1 MASWLECDHFWK
13 ISAGSLSP
21 RVATKAVTAEM
32 MHGVN
37 PVVSQHYIRLEQVW
51 VLAVALGLA
60 DARLMAAGLSDGRSN
75 SKRRSRAL

>member
-21 RVATKAVTAEM
+21 RVATKAVTAVM
-32 MHGVN
+32 MHGVKS
-37 PVVSQHYIRLEQVW
+37 VVFQRCIHLEQVW
-51 VLAVALGLA
+51 VLAVAR
-60 DARLMAAGLSDGRSN
+60 ARRRSTYGRRVIGWPFN